1 MLKQIADNIRNLRTN
16 KGYTQEDFAKLLA
29 MSPSGYAKL
38 ERGEVDISVTRLE
51 QIAKEFEVKPTD
63 LINVSGGAT
72 SIIFNITNSPA
83 GGNNQSTI
91 YVTADV
97 QHLFTQMA
105 GLHNNI
111 AELQVRMEKLE
122 KSI

>member
-1 MLKQIADNIRNLRTN
+1 M
-16 KGYTQEDFAKLLA
+16 
-29 MSPSGYAKL
+29 
-38 ERGEVDISVTRLE
+38 
-51 QIAKEFEVKPTD
+51 
-63 LINVSGGAT
+63 GGGST

-105 GLHNNI
+105 GLHNTI
-111 AELQVRMEKLE
+111 AELQARMEKME
-122 KSI
+122 KSR